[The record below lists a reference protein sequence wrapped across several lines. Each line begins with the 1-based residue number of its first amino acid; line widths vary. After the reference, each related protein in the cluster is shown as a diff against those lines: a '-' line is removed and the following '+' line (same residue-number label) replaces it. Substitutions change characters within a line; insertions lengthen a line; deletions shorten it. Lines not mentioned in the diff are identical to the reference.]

1 MGIFSSLSY
10 EQREAATILQ
20 IGTFLE
26 YFDLMLYVHMAVVL
40 NDLFFPKTDPH
51 VARLI
56 AAMSFCLTFVFR
68 PFGALLFGYI
78 GDTVGRKSTIIIT
91 TMMMAVCSATMAMLP
106 TYAQIGITA
115 AWLVTICRIVQGL
128 SSMGEIIG
136 AQIYLTELIKIPE
149 RYPVVTFIGCAD
161 MLGGFAALALAAGV
175 LALGMEWRAAF
186 WIGALIAIV
195 GTVARTALR
204 ETPEFVNAKHQLKK
218 NLEKANV
225 VDSNLVLKDDLIVNR
240 KVNQK
245 TSLAYFFIHCARP
258 VWFYFVYVHCA
269 LILKHSFN
277 YSSKQV
283 IQHNLIL
290 AIIEFVITLFYAH
303 LSYRIYPL
311 KIVNVRVLVSF
322 VFVMFVPYLFSN
334 VTTAIQLLFIQG
346 FLCIFKP
353 TQGPAAAVFIPHF
366 PVFKRF
372 KYVSFLYALARAVMY
387 VITSFGLVYL
397 TEKFG
402 HWGLL
407 IVLVPVL
414 IGVKYGIYHFE
425 GLEKAV
431 GNYPQSSSSPNLIR
445 DVV

>member
-1 MGIFSSLSY
+1 MSYCSRVIFY
-10 EQREAATILQ
+10 
-20 IGTFLE
+20 
-26 YFDLMLYVHMAVVL
+26 
-40 NDLFFPKTDPH
+40 
-51 VARLI
+51 
-56 AAMSFCLTFVFR
+56 
-68 PFGALLFGYI
+68 
-78 GDTVGRKSTIIIT
+78 
-91 TMMMAVCSATMAMLP
+91 
-106 TYAQIGITA
+106 
-115 AWLVTICRIVQGL
+115 
-128 SSMGEIIG
+128 GEIIG

-397 TEKFG
+397 TEKF
-402 HWGLL
+402 WSL
-407 IVLVPVL
+407 
-414 IGVKYGIYHFE
+414 GVINSF
-425 GLEKAV
+425 
-431 GNYPQSSSSPNLIR
+431 
-445 DVV
+445 